1 MNKTRERIG
10 EIIFLLSAAMSVFLI
25 LLIIFFIFNEGIK
38 FVNEYGLVPFI
49 TGKVWKPTAGNPHF
63 GIYPMIVG
71 SIIVTILSTIIALPF
86 GLAASVYMAYYAR
99 KSYSP
104 LKSLINLMAAIPS
117 VVYGFFAMM
126 VLVPLVKSIFDIR
139 SGMTMLTASI
149 LLAIMILPTMVNI
162 SENSLKQV
170 PMTFYQGSLA
180 LGATKE
186 ETIRK
191 VMIPYAK
198 SGIFSSIIL
207 AIGRA
212 IGETMAVYLVV
223 GNQPRLT
230 TSLLKGSR
238 TLTTNIVL
246 EMGYASGMH
255 RQALIATGMVLFF
268 FILLIN
274 IIFNIIRDRSEKKL

>member
-10 EIIFLLSAAMSVFLI
+10 EIIFLLSAAMSALLI

-63 GIYPMIVG
+63 GIFPMIVG
-71 SIIVTILSTIIALPF
+71 SIIVTVLSTIIALPF
-86 GLAASVYMAYYAR
+86 GLATSVFMAYYAK

-139 SGMTMLTASI
+139 SGMTMITASI

-230 TSLLKGSR
+230 TEILKGSR

-274 IIFNIIRDRSEKKL
+274 IVFNIIRDRNEKKL

>member
-25 LLIIFFIFNEGIK
+25 LLIIFFIFSEGIK

-49 TGKVWKPTAGNPHF
+49 TSKVWKPTAGNPRF

-86 GLAASVYMAYYAR
+86 GLATSVFMAYYAK

-126 VLVPLVKSIFDIR
+126 VLVPLVKSIFNIR

-149 LLAIMILPTMVNI
+149 LLAMMILPTMVNI

-230 TSLLKGSR
+230 TSLLDGSR

-274 IIFNIIRDRSEKKL
+274 IIFNIIRDRNEKKL

>member
-10 EIIFLLSAAMSVFLI
+10 EIIFLLSAAMSALLI

-63 GIYPMIVG
+63 GIFPMIVG
-71 SIIVTILSTIIALPF
+71 SIIVTVLSTIIALPF
-86 GLAASVYMAYYAR
+86 GLATSVFMAYYAK

-230 TSLLKGSR
+230 TEILKGSR

-274 IIFNIIRDRSEKKL
+274 IVFNIIRDRNEKKL

>member
-1 MNKTRERIG
+1 MKNTRERIG
-10 EIIFLLSAAMSVFLI
+10 EIIFLISAVMSVFLI
-25 LLIIFFIFNEGIK
+25 LLIIFFIFSEGLK
-38 FVNEYGLVPFI
+38 FVNEYGLISFI
-49 TGKVWKPTAGNPHF
+49 TGSEWKPTAGNARF
-63 GIYPMIVG
+63 GILPMIVG
-71 SIIVTILSTIIALPF
+71 SIIVTILSTLIALPF
-86 GLAASVYMAYYAR
+86 GLGISIYMAYYAG

-126 VLVPLVKSIFDIR
+126 IMVPIVKDLFHTR
-139 SGMTMLTASI
+139 SGMNMLTASL
-149 LLAIMILPTMVNI
+149 LLAIMILPTMINI
-162 SENSLKQV
+162 SENSLRQV
-170 PMTFYQGSLA
+170 PLTFYQGSLA

-186 ETIRK
+186 ETIHN

-223 GNQPRLT
+223 GNQPRMPG
-230 TSLLKGSR
+230 SLLDGAR

-246 EMGYASGMH
+246 EMGYASGLH
-255 RQALIATGMVLFF
+255 RQALIATGMVLFV
-268 FILLIN
+268 FILIIN
-274 IIFNIIRDRSEKKL
+274 IVFNIVRDSNAKKL

>member
-1 MNKTRERIG
+1 MKKTSEKIG
-10 EIIFLLSAAMSVFLI
+10 EIIFLLSAVMSVFLI
-25 LLIIFFIFNEGIK
+25 LLIIFFIFSEGMK
-38 FVNEYGLVPFI
+38 FVNEYGLLKFI
-49 TGKVWKPTAGNPHF
+49 TGTVWKPTAGEPKF
-63 GIYPMIVG
+63 GIFPMIVG

-86 GLAASVYMAYYAR
+86 GLSISVFMAYYAK
-99 KSYSP
+99 KSYGP

-126 VLVPLVKSIFDIR
+126 VLVPLIKDLFDVKS
-139 SGMTMLTASI
+139 GMNMVTASI

-162 SENSLKQV
+162 SENSLRQV
-170 PMTFYQGSLA
+170 PKTFISGSLA

-186 ETIRK
+186 ETITK
-191 VMIPYAK
+191 VLIPYAK

-207 AIGRA
+207 AVGRA
-212 IGETMAVYLVV
+212 IGDTMAVYLVI
-223 GNQPRLT
+223 GNQPAMPD
-230 TSLLKGSR
+230 SLFDGAR

-268 FILLIN
+268 FILIIN
-274 IIFNIIRDRSEKKL
+274 VIFNIIRSRTDNKA

>member
-63 GIYPMIVG
+63 GIFPMIVG
-71 SIIVTILSTIIALPF
+71 SIIVTVLSTIIALPF
-86 GLAASVYMAYYAR
+86 GLATSVFMAYYAK

-230 TSLLKGSR
+230 TEILKGSR

-268 FILLIN
+268 FILFIN
-274 IIFNIIRDRSEKKL
+274 IVFNIIRDRNEKKL

>member
-71 SIIVTILSTIIALPF
+71 SIIVTVLSTIIALPF
-86 GLAASVYMAYYAR
+86 GLATSVFMAYYAK

-230 TSLLKGSR
+230 TSLLDGSR

-274 IIFNIIRDRSEKKL
+274 IIFNIIRDRNEKKL

>member
-25 LLIIFFIFNEGIK
+25 LLIIFFIFSEGIK

-63 GIYPMIVG
+63 GIFPMIVG

-86 GLAASVYMAYYAR
+86 GLATSVFMAYYAK

-126 VLVPLVKSIFDIR
+126 VLVPIVKSIFDIR

-230 TSLLKGSR
+230 TSLLDGSR

-274 IIFNIIRDRSEKKL
+274 ILFNIIRDRNEKKL

>member
-10 EIIFLLSAAMSVFLI
+10 EIIFLLSAVLSVLLI
-25 LLIIFFIFNEGIK
+25 FLIIFFIFSEGIK
-38 FVNEYGLVPFI
+38 FVRDYGLLPFL
-49 TGKVWKPTAGNPHF
+49 TGTKWKPTASNPYF
-63 GIYPMIVG
+63 GIFPMIIA
-71 SIIVTILSTIIALPF
+71 SIIVTFLSTLIALPF
-86 GLAASVYMAYYAR
+86 GLATSIFMAYYAK

-104 LKSLINLMAAIPS
+104 LKALINLMAAIPS

-126 VLVPLVKSIFDIR
+126 VLVPIIKSLFGLR

-162 SENSLKQV
+162 SENSLRKV
-170 PMTFYQGSLA
+170 PITFYQASLS
-180 LGATKE
+180 LGASKE
-186 ETIRK
+186 ETIQK
-191 VMIPYAK
+191 VMLPYAK

-223 GNQPRLT
+223 GNQPRLP
-230 TSLLKGSR
+230 GSILTGAR

-246 EMGYASGMH
+246 EMGYAQGLH
-255 RQALIATGMVLFF
+255 RQALIATAMVLFF

-274 IIFNIIRDRSEKKL
+274 IIFNIIRYKNEKKF

>member
-86 GLAASVYMAYYAR
+86 GLATSVFMAYYAK

-230 TSLLKGSR
+230 TEILKGSR

-274 IIFNIIRDRSEKKL
+274 IVFNIIRDRNEKKL

>member
-25 LLIIFFIFNEGIK
+25 LLIIFFIFSEGIK

-49 TGKVWKPTAGNPHF
+49 TGKVWKPTAGNPRF

-86 GLAASVYMAYYAR
+86 GLATSVFMAYYAK

-126 VLVPLVKSIFDIR
+126 VLVPLVKSIFNIR

-230 TSLLKGSR
+230 TSLLDGSR

-274 IIFNIIRDRSEKKL
+274 IIFNIIRDINEKKL